1 MIEDLKKEI
10 PFLNTCSKI
19 ELINKGL
26 SYASVYRLECDNCE
40 YVLKVYKDN
49 NINRESIVKKYLD
62 TNQPIPKILKYGKTK
77 NFGFYI
83 IMEYIRVGTLED
95 NYNRFSEN
103 EIFLKAKVLGEKHK
117 SLIQKYSHDAFDFH
131 EKFINSEFE
140 KYDKTVELIQK
151 YQDVLPLIDVLKIKE
166 DMERLIV
173 YFKEDH
179 PLYMH
184 WDLKADNILASDE
197 FLMIDYEGGE
207 VLYLPIALRC
217 EIYHIMNNDDNSL
230 KSRSFLKGIITG
242 IDESQLLDPNL
253 NKKLAY
259 AYLKSAFV
267 YIIGYLLNNQRVDD
281 AVNQIKKI
289 NDVYSKCEKIEE
301 LIYKVGEIY
310 E

>member
-1 MIEDLKKEI
+1 MIGDLKREI
-10 PFLNTCSKI
+10 PFLSTCSKI

-26 SYASVYRLECDNCE
+26 SYASVYRLEYDDCK

-62 TNQPIPKILKYGKTK
+62 TNQPIPKILEYGRTK
-77 NFGFYI
+77 SFGFYI
-83 IMEYIRVGTLED
+83 IMEYISSGTLED
-95 NYNRFSEN
+95 NYDNISED
-103 EIFLKAKVLGEKHK
+103 EVFLKAKVLGEKHK
-117 SLIQKYSHDAFDFH
+117 LLIDKYSLDSGDFYD
-131 EKFINSEFE
+131 KFTKSEFE

-151 YQDVLPLIDVLKIKE
+151 YQDVLPLIDVLKIKK
-166 DMERLIV
+166 DMERLIIC
-173 YFKEDH
+173 FKEDY

-184 WDLKADNILASDE
+184 WDLKADNVLVSDE

-217 EIYHIMNNDDNSL
+217 EIYHIMNNDENSL
-230 KSRSFLKGIITG
+230 KSKKFLKGIIAG

-267 YIIGYLLNNQRVDD
+267 YIVGYLLNNQRIDD
-281 AVNQIKKI
+281 AVNQIRKI
-289 NDVYSKCEKIEE
+289 NNVYSKCEKIEK
-301 LIYKVGEIY
+301 LIDL
-310 E
+310 